1 MSKLDEALILKDKDK
16 HYLRG
21 LGFKKGKKMC
31 VLYNGE
37 YYEDCPIT
45 DVFEASRQ
53 VQVYIPQL
61 NKKVTVHYSMLDEGI
76 LNPQSLVD
84 ALTYVKTKTKDVKK
98 AIDKKKKEREA
109 KENKRII
116 EILTAPS
123 QKLEFHH
130 GYKINEEIMN
140 SLQKTLD
147 KIRADRNYALSAKN
161 AEKFVKTGKNK
172 YLRRGLDL
180 SDKAEDLEMLAT
192 HPYGK
197 RKEAKEYIKKR
208 REEIDNAR
216 FKDYLENGTHKYY
229 YED

>member
-1 MSKLDEALILKDKDK
+1 MAKIDEALILKDKDK
-16 HYLRG
+16 HYLKG

-45 DVFEASRQ
+45 DVFEATRQ

-61 NKKVTVHYSMLDEGI
+61 DKKVTVHYSMLDEGI
-76 LNPQSLVD
+76 LNPHSLVD
-84 ALTYVKTKTKDVKK
+84 ALTYVKAKTKDVKK
-98 AIDKKKKEREA
+98 AIDKKKKEREE

-130 GYKINEEIMN
+130 GYKINEEFAN
-140 SLQKTLD
+140 LYKTLD
-147 KIRADRNYALSAKN
+147 KLRANRNWALSAKN
-161 AEKFVKTGKNK
+161 AEKFIKSGKNK
-172 YLRRGLDL
+172 HLRRGLDL